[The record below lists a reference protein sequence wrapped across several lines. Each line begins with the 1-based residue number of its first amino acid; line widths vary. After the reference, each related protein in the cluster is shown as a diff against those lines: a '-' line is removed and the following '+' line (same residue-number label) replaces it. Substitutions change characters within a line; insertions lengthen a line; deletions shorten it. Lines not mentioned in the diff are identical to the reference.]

1 MSGEGGSMIDF
12 NGRVAIVTGGGRGL
26 GACHARLLAARG
38 AAVVV
43 NDPGVAAD
51 GTGAAAGPAEEVAQ
65 EIRAAGGTAVSEG
78 SSVAD
83 PEGGEALVQ
92 RALDEFGRLDILVNN
107 AGILRDRALHNL
119 EWADLDAVLDVH
131 LGGAFYVTRPAFR
144 VMRSRCYGRVV
155 MTSSNA
161 GILGNFGQSNYG
173 AAKMGIVGL
182 MNVLKHEGAK
192 YDIKVNT
199 IAPLAR
205 TRLTEAILGD
215 LVSHLEPALVS
226 PVVAYFC
233 SEQCALSGEI
243 WTVAGG
249 NVGRFFVGRTEG
261 YFKHPEKEGSLT
273 VEDVAA
279 NVAAIRDESGYST
292 PGSIREELA
301 LLLPRLAG

>member
-1 MSGEGGSMIDF
+1 MIDF
-12 NGRVAIVTGGGRGL
+12 RGRVAIVTGAGRGL
-26 GACHARLLAARG
+26 GACHARLLASRG

-51 GTGAAAGPAEEVAQ
+51 GTGSASGPAEEVAA
-65 EIRAAGGTAVSEG
+65 EIRAAGGTAVSEN
-78 SSVAD
+78 SSVAN
-83 PEGGEALVQ
+83 PAGGEAIVQ

-107 AGILRDRALHNL
+107 AGILRDRAFHNL
-119 EWADLDAVLDVH
+119 DWPDLDAVLDVH
-131 LGGAFYVTRPAFR
+131 LRGAFYLTKPAFK
-144 VMRSRCYGRVV
+144 VMRGQSYGRVV

-182 MNVLKHEGAK
+182 MNVLEHEGAK

-199 IAPLAR
+199 VAPLAR
-205 TRLTEAILGD
+205 TRLTEEVLGD
-215 LVSHLEPALVS
+215 LVSHFEPGLVS

-249 NVGRFFVGRTEG
+249 SVGRFFVGRTAG

-273 VEDVAA
+273 IEDVAA
-279 NVAAIRDESGYST
+279 NLATIRDEAGYST

-301 LLLPRLAG
+301 LLLPKLAG